1 MIQSRVEDIN
11 NIINENKLDNIF
23 ESNSSSEKSDIIS
36 RKFID
41 FNKLIHKLNCK
52 IEYIKSGS
60 SGHIFKGHMDDKNIA
75 IKIVA
80 YSKKGNYGLPSNKDR
95 PENSEIRI
103 LKLLSNLVINKET
116 PHIIL
121 PITSIYSSIDSFT
134 GNNIIKSVINEND
147 KKSKEKISK
156 YEEFVKRYKK
166 GEYHDYCSILITE
179 WADTGDLLD
188 FIRTHSLKL
197 KLPHWRNI
205 FFQIIATL
213 AIIHQKYP
221 GFRHN
226 DLKANNILLQK
237 TDNNKTQ
244 FKYLINDKEYII
256 PNIGVQIKLWDFDFA
271 SIENII
277 ENEKVLAN
285 WTNKINIKVNEHKY
299 YDIHYFFSTL
309 ITKGFYPDIIK
320 SSHIDTS
327 VKKFILRITP
337 AKYLN
342 IKKKD
347 ILKSGRFLLDTEY
360 TTPLKIIE
368 NDEFFEIYRNFN
380 K

>member
-1 MIQSRVEDIN
+1 MIQTRVDDIT

-23 ESNSSSEKSDIIS
+23 NSDTSSEKSDIIS
-36 RKFID
+36 RKFMD
-41 FNKLIHKLNCK
+41 FNKLIRKLNCK

-60 SGHIFKGHMDDKNIA
+60 SGHIFKGYMYDKNIA

-103 LKLLSNLVINKET
+103 LKLLSDLVINRET

-121 PITSIYSSIDSFT
+121 PITTIYSSIDSFT
-134 GNNIIKSVINEND
+134 GNNIIKSIVNESQS
-147 KKSKEKISK
+147 KKLSK
-156 YEEFVKRYKK
+156 YEEFVKKYNK

-179 WADTGDLLD
+179 WANCGDLLE

-237 TDNNKTQ
+237 TNNNQEQ

-256 PNIGVQIKLWDFDFA
+256 PNIGIQIKLWDFDFA
-271 SIENII
+271 SIEDII
-277 ENEKVLAN
+277 ENEKVSAD
-285 WTNKINIKVNEHKY
+285 WSDKINIKMKEHKY

-309 ITKGFYPDIIK
+309 ITKGFFPDIIK
-320 SSHIDTS
+320 SEHIDTS
-327 VKKFILRITP
+327 IKKFILRVTP

-347 ILKSGRFLLDTEY
+347 ILKSGRFLLDIEY

-368 NDEFFEIYRNFN
+368 NDCFFEIYRNFN
-380 K
+380 N